1 MLIME
6 KNIALEALVEI
17 TNNNLGY
24 VPASPSEFN
33 ELSLMIKKKT
43 GRSLSLSSIKRIWGY
58 VEYKGFPS
66 VTTLNTLAQYN
77 EFKDWESFMV
87 NRAATDNDDSSF
99 IGKSMINADTLE
111 TGDRLL
117 LEWGNGKSCEIECVA
132 YMRFRVN
139 SSKNIKLQPRDIFT
153 LHAVCVSHPI
163 YVSDIERGDMCI
175 PAYIGAKKGGI
186 TTIYILPRRKS

>member
-1 MLIME
+1 ME

-24 VPASPSEFN
+24 VPATPTEFN
-33 ELSLMIKKKT
+33 ELSLLIKKKT

-87 NRAATDNDDSSF
+87 NRATSDSDSSF
-99 IGKSMINADTLE
+99 IEKSMIKADTLR

-117 LEWGNGKSCEIECVA
+117 LEWGSGKSCEIECVA
-132 YMRFRVN
+132 HMRFRVN
-139 SSKNIKLQPRDIFT
+139 NSKSIKLQPGDTFT
-153 LHAVCVSHPI
+153 LHAVCMSHPL

-175 PAYIGAKKGGI
+175 PAYIGAKRGGVTPI
-186 TTIYILPRRKS
+186 TILPRRKP

>member
-1 MLIME
+1 ME

-24 VPASPSEFN
+24 VPATPTEFN

-77 EFKDWESFMV
+77 EFKDWESFMI
-87 NRAATDNDDSSF
+87 NRTAISTDDSSF
-99 IGKSMINADTLE
+99 IEKTMINTDTLE
-111 TGDRLL
+111 TGDRILL
-117 LEWGNGKSCEIECVA
+117 GWGNGKSCEIECVA
-132 YMRFRVN
+132 SMRFRVN
-139 SSKNIKLQPRDIFT
+139 GSKNIKLQPGDTFT

-163 YVSDIERGDMCI
+163 YVNDIERGDLRI

-186 TTIYILPRRKS
+186 TTISILPARKV